1 MMAEMPAKAPNL
13 PAERDSGL
21 EWLRTPLA
29 AENRSEGLRMADVR
43 AEDARRNIAIFED
56 RWRTGE
62 TYASLAARYGLSGG
76 RVCQIYAR
84 EFKRLSKSALGRL
97 VKDDHYPGETV
108 KEWIDRR
115 KRLRK

>member
-21 EWLRTPLA
+21 EWLRTPPG
-29 AENRSEGLRMADVR
+29 AENVLEGLGMADVR

-62 TYASLAARYGLSGG
+62 TLASLASRYGLSGG

>member
-21 EWLRTPLA
+21 EWLQTPLA
-29 AENRSEGLRMADVR
+29 AENRSQGLKMGDRL
-43 AEDARRNIAIFED
+43 AEDAARNRAIFAE

-62 TYASLAARYGLSGG
+62 TLASLASRYGLSVG
-76 RVCQIYAR
+76 RVSQIYTR
-84 EFKRLSKSALGRL
+84 EFKRLSKRELGRL

-108 KEWIDRR
+108 GEWIERR
-115 KRLRK
+115 KRVRK

>member
-21 EWLRTPLA
+21 EWLQTPLA
-29 AENRSEGLRMADVR
+29 AENRSQGLKMGDRL
-43 AEDARRNIAIFED
+43 AEDAARNRAIFAE

-62 TYASLAARYGLSGG
+62 TLASLASRYGLSVG
-76 RVCQIYAR
+76 RVSQIYTR
-84 EFKRLSKSALGRL
+84 EFKRLSKRELGRL

-108 KEWIDRR
+108 GEWVERR
-115 KRLRK
+115 KRVRK